1 MAESSNITKLEHFQ
15 LLEEHEDDVFKVFS
29 QLNISEQLPELFL
42 QLSPFKP
49 NKPGPKAKYIEEIIM
64 QNSFGSVVLN
74 GTELTVFDED
84 VLLAIISTKKQIVG
98 GDYYFNTSLRE
109 ISNLIGTTWRGAK
122 FDSEGNLKGN
132 STPKQILQSIHRLWS
147 AGLTINAYKQKQ
159 AHNIRLITY
168 YANPLLNENNEMHYT
183 PGIKDQIKVKISKEF
198 LYFYHIFKKFTIKL
212 EDRIKI
218 NNILG
223 KAIYRYL
230 TYLTTFKYKGIHEE
244 RLSLLITKINWDL
257 PRKNKEDDYID
268 WREVKRQLEGAA
280 KGLILVGI
288 VLEFPEKI
296 TEDSK
301 ITFKNQN
308 FKEEIIELN

>member
-1 MAESSNITKLEHFQ
+1 MQGNNITKLEHFQ

-29 QLNISEQLPELFL
+29 ELNISEQLPELFL

-84 VLLAIISTKKQIVG
+84 VLLAIISTKKQIIG

-122 FDSEGNLKGN
+122 FDSDGNLKGN

-168 YANPLLNENNEMHYT
+168 YANPLLDENNVKHYI
-183 PGIKDQIKVKISKEF
+183 PGVKDQIKVKISKEF

-218 NNILG
+218 NHILG

-230 TYLTTFKYKGIHEE
+230 TYLTTFKYNGIHEE

-257 PRKNKEDDYID
+257 PRKNKEDLYID

-296 TEDSK
+296 SEDSK

-308 FKEEIIELN
+308 FNTGVIELN

>member
-1 MAESSNITKLEHFQ
+1 MAEGSNITRLEHFQ
-15 LLEEHEDDVFKVFS
+15 LLEEHEEDVFKVFS
-29 QLNISEQLPELFL
+29 ELNISEQLPELFL

-122 FDSEGNLKGN
+122 FDNEGNLKGN
-132 STPKQILQSIHRLWS
+132 STPKQILQSINRLWS
-147 AGLTINAYKQKQ
+147 AGLTINVYKQKQ

-168 YANPLLNENNEMHYT
+168 YANPLLDENLVKHYI
-183 PGIKDQIKVKISKEF
+183 PGVKDQIKVKISKEF

-218 NNILG
+218 NHILG

-230 TYLTTFKYKGIHEE
+230 TYLTTFKYNGIHEE

-257 PRKNKEDDYID
+257 PRKNKEDIYID
-268 WREVKRQLEGAA
+268 WREVKRQLDGAA
-280 KGLILVGI
+280 KGLFLVGI

-296 TEDSK
+296 SEDSK

-308 FKEEIIELN
+308 FNTGIIELN

>member
-1 MAESSNITKLEHFQ
+1 MNNSNIARLEHFQ

-29 QLNISEQLPELFL
+29 ELNISEQLPELFL

-98 GDYYFNTSLRE
+98 GDYFFNTSLRE

-147 AGLTINAYKQKQ
+147 AGLTINVYKQKQ
-159 AHNIRLITY
+159 AHNMRLITY
-168 YANPLLNENNEMHYT
+168 YANPLLDENNVKHYV
-183 PGIKDQIKVKISKEF
+183 PGVKDQIKVKISKEF

-218 NNILG
+218 NHILG

-230 TYLTTFKYKGIHEE
+230 TYLTTFKYNGIHEE

-257 PRKNKEDDYID
+257 PRKNKEDIYID
-268 WREVKRQLEGAA
+268 WREVKRQLDGAA
-280 KGLILVGI
+280 KGLLLVGI

-296 TEDSK
+296 SEESK

-308 FKEEIIELN
+308 FNSGIIELN

>member
-1 MAESSNITKLEHFQ
+1 MQGSNITKLEHFQ

-288 VLEFPEKI
+288 ILEIPEKI
-296 TEDSK
+296 TDDSK

>member
-1 MAESSNITKLEHFQ
+1 MKGSNITKLEHFQ

-84 VLLAIISTKKQIVG
+84 VLLAIISTKKQIIG

-288 VLEFPEKI
+288 ILEIPEKI
-296 TEDSK
+296 TEDAK

>member
-1 MAESSNITKLEHFQ
+1 MKGSNITKLEHFQ

-84 VLLAIISTKKQIVG
+84 VLLAIISTKKQIIG

-168 YANPLLNENNEMHYT
+168 YANPLLNENNEMQYT

-288 VLEFPEKI
+288 ILEIPEKI
-296 TEDSK
+296 TEDAK

-308 FKEEIIELN
+308 FKEEIIDLN

>member
-1 MAESSNITKLEHFQ
+1 MQGSNITKLEHFQ

-84 VLLAIISTKKQIVG
+84 VLLAIISTKKQIIG

-168 YANPLLNENNEMHYT
+168 YANPLLNENNEMQYT

-308 FKEEIIELN
+308 FKEEIIDLN

>member
-1 MAESSNITKLEHFQ
+1 MVEGSNITRLEHFQ
-15 LLEEHEDDVFKVFS
+15 LLEEHEEDVFKVFS
-29 QLNISEQLPELFL
+29 ELNISEQLPELFL

-109 ISNLIGTTWRGAK
+109 ISNLIGSTWRGAK
-122 FDSEGNLKGN
+122 FDNEGSLKGN

-147 AGLTINAYKQKQ
+147 AGLTINVYKQKQ

-168 YANPLLNENNEMHYT
+168 YANPLLDENLVKHYI
-183 PGIKDQIKVKISKEF
+183 PGVKDQIKVKISKEF

-218 NNILG
+218 NHILG

-230 TYLTTFKYKGIHEE
+230 TYLTTFKYNGIHEE

-257 PRKNKEDDYID
+257 PRKYKEDIYID
-268 WREVKRQLEGAA
+268 WREVKRQLDGAA
-280 KGLILVGI
+280 KGLFLVGI
-288 VLEFPEKI
+288 VLQFPEKI
-296 TEDSK
+296 SEDSK

-308 FKEEIIELN
+308 FNTGIIELN

>member
-122 FDSEGNLKGN
+122 FDADGNLKGN

-288 VLEFPEKI
+288 ILEIPEKI
-296 TEDSK
+296 TDDSK

>member
-1 MAESSNITKLEHFQ
+1 MKGSNITKLEHFQ

-84 VLLAIISTKKQIVG
+84 VLLAIISTKKQIIG

-288 VLEFPEKI
+288 ILEIPEKI
-296 TEDSK
+296 TDDSK

>member
-1 MAESSNITKLEHFQ
+1 MQGSNITKLEHFQ

-84 VLLAIISTKKQIVG
+84 VLLAIISTKKQIIG

>member
-1 MAESSNITKLEHFQ
+1 MKGSNITKLEHFQ

-84 VLLAIISTKKQIVG
+84 VLLAIISTKKQIIG

-288 VLEFPEKI
+288 ILEIPEKI
-296 TEDSK
+296 TEDAK

-308 FKEEIIELN
+308 FKEEIIDLN

>member
-1 MAESSNITKLEHFQ
+1 MQGSNITKLEHFQ

-84 VLLAIISTKKQIVG
+84 VLLAIISTKKQIIG

-168 YANPLLNENNEMHYT
+168 YANPLLNENNEMQYT

-288 VLEFPEKI
+288 ILEIPEKI
-296 TEDSK
+296 TEDAK

-308 FKEEIIELN
+308 FKEEIIDLN

>member
-1 MAESSNITKLEHFQ
+1 MQGSNITKLEHFQ

-84 VLLAIISTKKQIVG
+84 VLLAIISTKKQIIG

-288 VLEFPEKI
+288 ILEIPEKI
-296 TEDSK
+296 TDDSK

>member
-1 MAESSNITKLEHFQ
+1 MSKEKNLISLDHFQ
-15 LLEEHEDDVFKVFS
+15 LLDEHEDDVFKVFS
-29 QLNISEQLPELFL
+29 ELNISEQLPELFL

-64 QNSFGSVVLN
+64 QNTFGSVVLN

-98 GDYYFNTSLRE
+98 GDYYFITSLRE
-109 ISNLIGTTWRGAK
+109 VATLIGATWRGAK
-122 FDSEGNLKGN
+122 FDNEGNLIGN

-147 AGLTINAYKQKQ
+147 AGLTINVYKQKQ
-159 AHNIRLITY
+159 AHNIRLVTY
-168 YANPLLNENNEMHYT
+168 YANPLLDENNKKHYT
-183 PGIKDQIKVKISKEF
+183 PGVKDQIKVKISKEF

-218 NNILG
+218 NHILG

-230 TYLTTFKYKGIHEE
+230 TYLTTFKYNGIHEE

-257 PRKNKEDDYID
+257 PRKNKESEYID
-268 WREVKRQLEGAA
+268 WREVKRQLDGAA
-280 KGLILVGI
+280 KGLLLVGI
-288 VLEFPEKI
+288 ILEYPIKLNE
-296 TEDSK
+296 ESK
-301 ITFKNQN
+301 IAFKNKKFHQAT
-308 FKEEIIELN
+308 IELD

>member
-1 MAESSNITKLEHFQ
+1 MQGSNITKLEHFQ

-84 VLLAIISTKKQIVG
+84 VLLAIISTKKQIIG

-288 VLEFPEKI
+288 ILEIPEKI
-296 TEDSK
+296 TEDAK

>member
-1 MAESSNITKLEHFQ
+1 MKGSNITKLEHFQ

-84 VLLAIISTKKQIVG
+84 VLLAIISTKKQIIG

>member
-1 MAESSNITKLEHFQ
+1 MQGSNITKLEHFQ

-84 VLLAIISTKKQIVG
+84 VLLAIISTKKQIIG

-288 VLEFPEKI
+288 ILEIPEKI
-296 TEDSK
+296 TEDAK

-308 FKEEIIELN
+308 FKEEIIDLN

>member
-1 MAESSNITKLEHFQ
+1 MQGSNITKLEHFQ

-84 VLLAIISTKKQIVG
+84 VLLAIISTKKQIIG

-168 YANPLLNENNEMHYT
+168 YANPLLNENNEMQYT